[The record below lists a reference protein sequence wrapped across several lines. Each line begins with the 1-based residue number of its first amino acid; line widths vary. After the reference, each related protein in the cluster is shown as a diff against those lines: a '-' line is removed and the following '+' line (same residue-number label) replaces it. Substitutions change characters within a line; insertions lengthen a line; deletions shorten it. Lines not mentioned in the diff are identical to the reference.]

1 MLKYWVAL
9 LIFASRTVIYP
20 CVSTWLA
27 VSHGHFSLFKQKP
40 CASCFLVLSRSV
52 AARCRTR
59 PETHRTVVAEP
70 LAKLLVRPR
79 IVGYFLLANPISHVY
94 CDLGRSSWRSVITLT
109 GICTKCQLVKEV
121 SPAQVTESLTLR
133 FAATVAEPLCFT
145 ACVILVSFRP
155 VQGCF
160 MLFNNV

>member
-9 LIFASRTVIYP
+9 LIFASRIVIYP

-40 CASCFLVLSRSV
+40 CASCLLVLSRSV
-52 AARCRTR
+52 AARRRTR

-70 LAKLLVRPR
+70 LGKLLVRPR
-79 IVGYFLLANPISHVY
+79 IVDYFLLANPISHVY
-94 CDLGRSSWRSVITLT
+94 CDLGRSSRRSVITLT

-121 SPAQVTESLTLR
+121 SPAQVTESLVALCALR
-133 FAATVAEPLCFT
+133 QPSQSLC
-145 ACVILVSFRP
+145 ASQLV
-155 VQGCF
+155 
-160 MLFNNV
+160 